1 MGKKKEFDKFIKE
14 NEKEIEKE
22 IFGIESQGKV
32 LQTLKEKIKE
42 SNKKKRED
50 GIALG
55 VNFRDGLTYND
66 LDEEQSIYE
75 KDQKRINKKYNSK
88 KFPNFRLTAEYL
100 IRKYLDRE
108 YILDKNDIIRDLK
121 ISMGTLNIY
130 LSELNRFEKFQPM
143 RWISVKKKKDF
154 IEVAGIDFKN
164 STDWIK
170 KNFKGLIS
178 RTTRILQTKEKI
190 KIAEENKALQERK
203 KKVIIKEKRNAK
215 N

>member
-1 MGKKKEFDKFIKE
+1 MLDQSERLKELKENFKKER
-14 NEKEIEKE
+14 
-22 IFGIESQGKV
+22 
-32 LQTLKEKIKE
+32 
-42 SNKKKRED
+42 KKSD

-55 VNFRDGLTYND
+55 VNFKDGLSYSD

-75 KDQKRINKKYNSK
+75 KDQRRIDKKYNSK

-108 YILDKNDIIRDLK
+108 YQLDKKDVLKDLK
-121 ISMGTLNIY
+121 ISMDTLNVY

-143 RWISVKKKKDF
+143 RWISILGKKDF
-154 IEVAGIDFKN
+154 IEVAGIDFRN
-164 STDWIK
+164 SNNWTK

-190 KIAEENKALQERK
+190 KITEENKALQEAK
-203 KKVIIKEKRNAK
+203 KKIKVKVK
-215 N
+215 QK

>member
-1 MGKKKEFDKFIKE
+1 MEEEFEKRVKQSEKLKSIKANIKE
-14 NEKEIEKE
+14 DKSK
-22 IFGIESQGKV
+22 GV
-32 LQTLKEKIKE
+32 
-42 SNKKKRED
+42 
-50 GIALG
+50 ALG
-55 VNFRDGLTYND
+55 VNFRDGLSYND

-75 KDQKRINKKYNSK
+75 KDQRRINKKYDSK

-108 YILDKNDIIRDLK
+108 YTLDKKNIVKDLK
-121 ISMGTLNIY
+121 INMGTLDSY

-143 RWISVKKKKDF
+143 RWISVRKKKDF

-178 RTTRILQTKEKI
+178 RTTRILQTKEKV

-203 KKVIIKEKRNAK
+203 KKIIVKEKRNAK